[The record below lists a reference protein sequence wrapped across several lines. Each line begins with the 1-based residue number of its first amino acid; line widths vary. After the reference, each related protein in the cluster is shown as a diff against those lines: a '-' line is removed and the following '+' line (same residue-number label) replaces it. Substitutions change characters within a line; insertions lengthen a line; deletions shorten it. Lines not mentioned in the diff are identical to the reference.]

1 MSALCRDCLT
11 ESAAARRCPVCGGP
25 RLVAH
30 PELDSLAI
38 AHIDCDAFY
47 AAVEKRDDPAL
58 RDRPVIVGGGRRG
71 VVSAACYIARI
82 HGVHSAMPM
91 FQALRL
97 CPEAAVVRPRGAA
110 YVETSRAIMAMLEAL
125 TPAVEPLA
133 LDEAFLDLSGTR
145 RLHGA
150 PPAHLL
156 ARLVGRI
163 EAEIGVTASVGLSH
177 NKFLAQLASD
187 MDKPRGFS
195 VIGCGDTAEALRGK
209 PVGLIPGIGAAGRA
223 ALDAAGVRTIDDLLR
238 WDRRDLAAR
247 FGSTGERL
255 YRLARGEDHR
265 RVSPNAP
272 VKSISNETTFP
283 EDITDPELLDGH
295 IWRLAEKVSDRAKA
309 KGRAGRVVTLKLKR
323 ADHRL
328 LTRRSSLREPSRL
341 AERIYGAARA
351 LLTEAQGV
359 GPLRLIGVGLS
370 DLAPAETADRTG
382 DLLDPQATRRARA
395 ETARDAIR
403 ARFGRDAIIKGRAL
417 R

>member
-11 ESAAARRCPVCGGP
+11 ETDAARRCPACGCP
-25 RLVAH
+25 RLLAH
-30 PELDSLAI
+30 PELDRLAI
-38 AHIDCDAFY
+38 AHVDCDAFY
-47 AAVEKRDDPAL
+47 ASVEKRDDPAL
-58 RDRPVIVGGGRRG
+58 RDKPVIVGGGRRG

-82 HGVHSAMPM
+82 HGVRSAMPM

-97 CPEAAVVRPRGAA
+97 CPEAVVVRPRGAA
-110 YVETSRAIMAMLEAL
+110 YAETSRAIKAMMLEL
-125 TPAVEPLA
+125 TPAVEPLS
-133 LDEAFLDLSGTR
+133 LDEAFLDLSGTG

-150 PPAHLL
+150 APAYLL
-156 ARLVGRI
+156 ARLARRI
-163 EAEIGVTASVGLSH
+163 EAELGVTASVGLSH
-177 NKFLAQLASD
+177 NKFLAKLASD
-187 MDKPRGFS
+187 MDKPRGFA
-195 VIGCGDTAEALRGK
+195 VIGHGDAADVLRGK

-223 ALDAAGVRTIDDLLR
+223 ALDAAGVRSIDDLLR

-255 YRLARGEDHR
+255 YRLARGDDRR
-265 RVSPNAP
+265 RVSPDAA
-272 VKSISNETTFP
+272 VKPISNETTFA
-283 EDITDPELLDGH
+283 EDIVDAELLDGH
-295 IWRLAEKVSDRAKA
+295 VWRLAEKVSDRAKA

-351 LLTEAQGV
+351 LLSEARGV

-370 DLAPAETADRTG
+370 DLSPAEMADRTG

-403 ARFGRDAIIKGRAL
+403 KRFGRDAIIKGRAL